1 MEKTRR
7 EFLKK
12 LGFAG
17 STAAVAATAAYSAGS
32 NLKSGKSKKNE
43 VLYTRSK
50 TWEFYYQ
57 QAK

>member
-1 MEKTRR
+1 MQKTRR

-17 STAAVAATAAYSAGS
+17 GAAAVAATSAYAAGS

-43 VLYTRSK
+43 VLYTRSQ
-50 TWEFYYQ
+50 TWEFYYK

>member
-1 MEKTRR
+1 MQKNRR

-17 STAAVAATAAYSAGS
+17 SVAVASAGVAYAAGS

-50 TWEFYYQ
+50 TWEFYYK
-57 QAK
+57 QAN